1 MDLNEARELVADER
15 LWPLVRDRFL
25 ESGEFKTFPP
35 GDLRRIELLAPAV
48 REAIGKWLDAL
59 SKLDD
64 WKRRLGADEVRAL
77 QRDYPGIYPEAF
89 RYAPYFARF
98 GKENLK
104 DNAQAVKLLLRL
116 KFPEA
121 YELCCS

>member
-1 MDLNEARELVADER
+1 MDMNEARELVGDEQ

-25 ESGEFKTFPP
+25 ESGEFKVYPR
-35 GDLRRIELLAPAV
+35 GDLRRIELLPPDW
-48 REAIGKWLDAL
+48 REAIGRWLDAL
-59 SKLDD
+59 TKLDE
-64 WKRRLGADEVRAL
+64 WKTKLGGEEVRAI
-77 QRDYPGIYPEAF
+77 QRDYPGVYPEVF

-104 DNAQAVKLLLRL
+104 DNEEAVKLLLQL